1 MDTVSASNNKIITT
15 SRRANFN
22 LFWLE
27 EDGWIESV
35 VDFVFESKRVNFQS
49 VQLVTVRKI
58 ETKR

>member
-1 MDTVSASNNKIITT
+1 MDTVSASQNKIITT
-15 SRRANFN
+15 SPRANLN

-35 VDFVFESKRVNFQS
+35 VDFVFESKRVDFRS
-49 VQLVTVRKI
+49 EQLVTVRKI